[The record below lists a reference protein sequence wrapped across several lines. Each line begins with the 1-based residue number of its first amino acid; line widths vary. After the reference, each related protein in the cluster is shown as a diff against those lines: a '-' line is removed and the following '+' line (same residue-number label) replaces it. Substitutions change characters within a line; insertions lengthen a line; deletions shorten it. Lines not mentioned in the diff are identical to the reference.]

1 MHGLLLACLF
11 SAASISVSAAPSPSA
26 GTRARARG
34 DLVKKSS
41 HAQIPRDWEEIDTP
55 VRSDHTITLQIGL
68 KQANFDTLVNEL
80 YEVSDPK
87 SPRYGKHLSKR
98 CVHVPLWVD

>member
-1 MHGLLLACLF
+1 MHGLLLACLL
-11 SAASISVSAAPSPSA
+11 SAASVSAAPSV
-26 GTRARARG
+26 GRRG

-41 HAQIPRDWEEIDTP
+41 HAQIPRDWEEVDTP
-55 VRSDHTITLQIGL
+55 VRDDHTITLQIGL

-80 YEVSDPK
+80 YEVSDPA

-98 CVHVPLWVD
+98 YVPFELIDARLGMSML